1 MTSKLDERSERV
13 SRLQSLVERDAV
25 ELPPFDPPA
34 LDTLLSQLHEE
45 KQRQSRWRKLGWT
58 LVVAVALLA
67 AVLLLVKLL

>member
-34 LDTLLSQLHEE
+34 LDTLLSRLHEE
-45 KQRQSRWRKLGWT
+45 NKRQSRWRKLGWS
-58 LVVAVALLA
+58 LAAVVALLA
-67 AVLLLVKLL
+67 AILLYVNLH

>member
-1 MTSKLDERSERV
+1 MTSKVDERSERV

-34 LDTLLSQLHEE
+34 LDTLLAQLHEE
-45 KQRQSRWRKLGWT
+45 KQRHSRWRKLGWT

-67 AVLLLVKLL
+67 AVLLFVKLL